1 MAGNG
6 EKAKVQYPREGARRG
21 LGKPSLWVGPRK
33 GRDWDEVPVGEL
45 WPSAKSGL
53 LPILYSQGALQ
64 IFTLL
69 NGWETE
75 YFVTTRNSDFSV
87 HTESVIRTKPHP
99 LVYIAS
105 VCFSSTTAELH
116 KGDRGGM
123 VLKAKNIYSLALYRR
138 RFLIMGLRFSG
149 WRTALRGNRNHPLVW
164 LGQKTRWHQFWSS

>member
-1 MAGNG
+1 MVRKQKCNI
-6 EKAKVQYPREGARRG
+6 
-21 LGKPSLWVGPRK
+21 LGGSTQRALPAILVGWRTRK
-33 GRDWDEVPVGEL
+33 GRDRDEVPVGEL

-75 YFVTTRNSDFSV
+75 YFVTNRNSDFSV
-87 HTESVIRTKPHP
+87 HTESVIGTKPHP

-123 VLKAKNIYSLALYRR
+123 VLKAKNIYCLALYRR

-149 WRTALRGNRNHPLVW
+149 WRTDTALSPILN
-164 LGQKTRWHQFWSS
+164 